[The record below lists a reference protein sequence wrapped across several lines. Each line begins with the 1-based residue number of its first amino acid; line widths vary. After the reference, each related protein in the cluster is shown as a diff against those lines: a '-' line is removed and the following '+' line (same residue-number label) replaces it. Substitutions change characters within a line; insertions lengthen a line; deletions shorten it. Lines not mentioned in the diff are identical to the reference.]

1 MFNRRTPRRGKQ
13 KRHTVS
19 AANAEHRRSF
29 IYRPL
34 VLAMHLA
41 IVGGVAIG
49 GADAYAQTAGA
60 QSALAVRTYDIP
72 AGPLTG
78 ALNRY
83 AEESG
88 ALLTASGDMT
98 RGRNSPGL
106 KGRYSVQEGFAALLA
121 GTGLEAFQQPD
132 GSFGLRA
139 VPVERGSA
147 AEPAAAPVLPAVT
160 VTAEAEKE
168 TATSRVRGYAARRS
182 ATATRSDVE
191 LRDTPASVTV
201 VTQDAIRDIAPRSLD
216 EIGDYIAGVDREAVQ
231 GNPYSISFY
240 MRGFNT
246 GGAASSYNGFR
257 ESGFETPQT
266 AVNIERIEFLKGPA
280 SVLYGG
286 AGSLSGLV
294 NIVTKRPEAEPF
306 RRMEVTA
313 GSFDRLATS
322 IDATGPI
329 DEAGKLRY
337 RLTAA
342 VDKDGNFVPQ
352 VNQQSTF
359 VSPVLSWD
367 LAPGSNLEIEL
378 LAQDVDRPGREPY
391 FIRHP
396 DFLRIPINTQLGDP
410 RNPLGAGGKITR
422 RLARVDFTHLLDNG
436 WKFRQGFYANNI
448 HSDDTTIQGTSYDPA
463 TRLLSR
469 RVRQVASYD
478 RSRFSQTELSGTS
491 SLAGLSHTWL
501 VGVEIGRLTTG
512 YGFIV
517 APYTP
522 LDIFNPSY
530 PGSAQGPLVVPFPG
544 EDSGSDTRALYAQ
557 NLIDFGNGIKML
569 VGGRFD
575 DLKSFSESRDPDVAR
590 SEQTDQAF
598 SPRVGMVWQPRK
610 DVSFYGSWSESFT
623 PNRGRSRSGG
633 TFDPQQGEQF
643 EVGVKL
649 DPTERLTL
657 TAAVFQYLRQNV
669 LTTDPSDTNFQ
680 IAVGEQRT
688 RGLELEALGQLLP
701 GWEVIASYN
710 YLQAEIT
717 EDNRLPVG
725 DRLVG
730 VPRHSF
736 GIFNKV
742 SLARVGLT
750 GWSVTAGISYAGKR
764 ESGLPNDP
772 AGLLTAADVML
783 PSYTKVDA
791 GLIYDKGEW
800 RLQLSGS
807 NLTDEKIY
815 DGYISTFAPRAGRAY
830 TLTYAVNF

>member
-1 MFNRRTPRRGKQ
+1 MFNRRTPQRGKQ

-19 AANAEHRRSF
+19 AANAEHRRSP
-29 IYRPL
+29 IHRPL

-121 GTGLEAFQQPD
+121 GTGLEAFRQPD

-139 VPVERGSA
+139 VPVERGS
-147 AEPAAAPVLPAVT
+147 AAAPVLPAVT

-575 DLKSFSESRDPDVAR
+575 DLKSFSESRDPGVAR

-736 GIFNKV
+736 GLFNKV

-791 GLIYDKGEW
+791 GLIYDTGEW
-800 RLQLSGS
+800 RLQLTGS